1 MMTYNLGDILLIRFP
16 FTDQS
21 RVSKRPALVLYDD
34 GDLDILLCRVTTRP
48 YFSPADLDINSWKES
63 GLLKKSYIRLG
74 KMATLQKDMVDKK
87 LGELLSGDLTRIKQR
102 LKQMFDI

>member
-1 MMTYNLGDILLIRFP
+1 MMTYNFGDILLIRFP

-21 RVSKRPALVLYDD
+21 RMSKRPALVLYDD
-34 GDLDILLCRVTTRP
+34 GDMDILLCRVTTRP
-48 YFSPADLDINSWKES
+48 CFSSADFVLAYWKES

-87 LGELLSGDLTRIKQR
+87 LGELLSGDLIRIKNILR
-102 LKQMFDI
+102 QMFDL

>member
-1 MMTYNLGDILLIRFP
+1 MMTYNFGDILLVRFP
-16 FTDQS
+16 FTDQL

-48 YFSPADLDINSWKES
+48 NFSPADLDINSWKEF

-87 LGELLSGDLTRIKQR
+87 LGELLSGDLTRIKQI
-102 LKQMFDI
+102 LKQIFKL

>member
-1 MMTYNLGDILLIRFP
+1 MMTYNFGDILLIRFP

-21 RVSKRPALVLYDD
+21 RMSKRPALVLYDD
-34 GDLDILLCRVTTRP
+34 GDMDILLCRVTTRP
-48 YFSPADLDINSWKES
+48 HFSSADLDINSWKES

-87 LGELLSGDLTRIKQR
+87 LGELLSGDLIRIKQI
-102 LKQMFDI
+102 LKQIFKL

>member
-1 MMTYNLGDILLIRFP
+1 MMSYNFGDILLIRFP

-21 RVSKRPALVLYDD
+21 RMSKRPALVLYDD

-48 YFSPADLDINSWKES
+48 CFSDADFVLTYWKES
-63 GLLKKSYIRLG
+63 GLLKKSYIRPG

-87 LGELLSGDLTRIKQR
+87 LGQLLSADLMRIKNILR
-102 LKQMFDI
+102 QMFDL

>member
-1 MMTYNLGDILLIRFP
+1 MTYNFGDILLIRFP

-21 RVSKRPALVLYDD
+21 RVSKRPALVLYDG
-34 GDLDILLCRVTTRP
+34 GDMDILLCRITTRP
-48 YFSPADLDINSWKES
+48 FFSTADLANESWKET

-87 LGELLSGDLTRIKQR
+87 LGQLLSADLTKIKQI